1 MRLKSRAAILGGM
14 QKFGRVIR
22 FVVAS
27 AMVPWFAVQP
37 SFAWGADGH
46 RMINR
51 LAAASLP
58 KDVPAFLR
66 NGNALDTV
74 EYLAPEPDRWRN
86 KAVPELA
93 DEQAPEHFFDLEDA
107 DLLGPLSKKRYEYMS
122 ALEKAQAAHP
132 DLKLTP
138 EVAGLLP
145 YVTEEVWQRLRNS
158 MHEYRKLLAA
168 GEDTRP
174 VETAILFYA
183 GWLGHY
189 VADGSQPL
197 HVTTKYNGWNGPNPN
212 GYTTEHKIHSLFESV
227 YVTANIKPAD
237 IAPLVAAAPPKVLD
251 DEWTD
256 FLGYLHHTGTMVE
269 KVYQLEKAGGF
280 VDAGSPEAKTF
291 TEERL
296 AAGTIELR
304 DMIYTAWVRSGDPVE
319 EYHGPK

>member
-1 MRLKSRAAILGGM
+1 ML
-14 QKFGRVIR
+14 R
-22 FVVAS
+22 FVVAT

-51 LAAASLP
+51 IAAANLP
-58 KDVPAFLR
+58 KEVPAFLR
-66 NGNALDTV
+66 NGNALDMM
-74 EYLAPEPDRWRN
+74 EYMGPEPDRWRN
-86 KAVPELA
+86 KAVPELG
-93 DEQAPEHFFDLEDA
+93 DEQAPEHFMDMEYVALVGDGT
-107 DLLGPLSKKRYEYMS
+107 LPKKRYDFLR
-122 ALEKAQAAHP
+122 ALEKAQAAHK
-132 DLKLTP
+132 DMQLQP
-138 EVAGLLP
+138 EVVGLLP

-158 MHEYRKLLAA
+158 LHEYRRILAA

-174 VETAILFYA
+174 VEQAILFYA
-183 GWLGHY
+183 AWLGHY

-197 HVTTKYNGWNGPNPN
+197 HTTKNYNGWNGPNPN

-237 IAPLVAAAPPKVLD
+237 IEPLVAAAQPRVLN

-256 FLGYLHHTGTMVE
+256 FLGYLNTSSQQTE

-280 VDAGSPEAKTF
+280 TGTGTPEARAF
-291 TEERL
+291 TQERI
-296 AAGTIELR
+296 AAGAIELR

>member
-1 MRLKSRAAILGGM
+1 MP
-14 QKFGRVIR
+14 KFGRVIR

-51 LAAASLP
+51 LAVANLP

-86 KAVPELA
+86 KAVPQLGDA
-93 DEQAPEHFFDLEDA
+93 QAPEHFMDMEYIDII
-107 DLLGPLSKKRYEYMS
+107 GEPLSKKRYDFIR
-122 ALEKAQAAHP
+122 ALAKAQAAHP
-132 DLKLTP
+132 DMQLQP
-138 EVAGLLP
+138 EVVGLLP

-158 MHEYRKLLAA
+158 MHEYRRVLAA
-168 GEDTRP
+168 KEDTKP
-174 VETAILFYA
+174 VEAAILFYA

-197 HVTTKYNGWNGPNPN
+197 HTTAKYNGWTGANPH
-212 GYTTEHKIHSLFESV
+212 GYTTEHKIHSQFESAF
-227 YVTANIKPAD
+227 VTANVKPAD
-237 IAPLVAAAPPKVLD
+237 LAPVIAAAQPKVLD
-251 DEWTD
+251 DEWAD
-256 FLGYLHHTGTMVE
+256 YLNYLNTTAAQVE

-280 VDAGSPEAKTF
+280 VESGSPEAKAF
-291 TEERL
+291 TVQRM
-296 AAGTIELR
+296 AAGAIELR
-304 DMIYTAWVRSGDPVE
+304 DMIYTAWIRSGDPVE
-319 EYHGPK
+319 EYRGPK